1 LKIHFAIG
9 ALFSAAAVLIP
20 ANASSVL
27 FTATTTL
34 PSNGTHT
41 SGTSINLNDGA
52 GYILAYGYDGVFS
65 HTDPTSSVNVNS
77 ASSASLD
84 VSSHGL
90 GLNSNDSPYIGPTDA
105 IVLDFANVNTT
116 DMKGSSLGVESNVT
130 FTLDITGTGSSD
142 WVVYGLNNDTGKG
155 SGAGGTV
162 LDYGPMSPLGSFT
175 VSTSNLYDAYLI
187 GVTQDCSLTIENVAV
202 QYSDPPTAKTPEPA
216 TFLMAGTALIV
227 LGATMKKRRRKV

>member
-9 ALFSAAAVLIP
+9 ALISAAAVLTP
-20 ANASSVL
+20 AYATSVL

-34 PSNGTHT
+34 PATGTHA
-41 SGTSINLNDGA
+41 SGTSISLNDGA
-52 GYILAYGYDGVFS
+52 GSILAYGYDGVFS
-65 HTDPTSSVNVNS
+65 QTNPTSSVNVNS

-90 GLNSNDSPYIGPTDA
+90 GLNSNDAPYIGPTDA

-116 DMKGSSLGVESNVT
+116 ATKGSTTGTESDVT

-187 GVTQDCSLTIENVAV
+187 GVTQDCSLTIESVAI
-202 QYSDPPTAKTPEPA
+202 QYSGPSTTQTPEPA
-216 TFLMAGTALIV
+216 TFLTAGMALIG
-227 LGATMKKRRRKV
+227 LGVTMKKRRRRG